1 MAGIHNHPPS
11 SLMPLNTNGKWSPLM
26 GFILCINGSGSV
38 GPEGAVQAFLKLLH
52 RFPDKFRCGL

>member
-11 SLMPLNTNGKWSPLM
+11 SLMPLNTNGKLSPLM

-38 GPEGAVQAFLKLLH
+38 GPEGAVQAFFKTFAQSS
-52 RFPDKFRCGL
+52 R